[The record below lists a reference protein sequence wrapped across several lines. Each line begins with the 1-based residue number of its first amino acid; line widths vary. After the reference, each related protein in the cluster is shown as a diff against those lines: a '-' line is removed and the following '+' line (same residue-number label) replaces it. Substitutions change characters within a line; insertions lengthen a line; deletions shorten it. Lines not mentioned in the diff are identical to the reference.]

1 MQNKII
7 VDSNNILSFKRMIK
21 QIDNNET
28 NIIIVPDKFSLNA
41 EKMFLDENDL
51 TVNFNTRIFSLSKLA
66 SAIIEKKLIDKKIID
81 KTQSLMIISSI
92 IKENINNFK
101 YFKNIKDIN
110 SFAEDVFNSLS
121 QLLSSNFEKENENIT
136 GLLKNKFDDIN
147 LILNIY
153 KQKRAEVLVDSSY
166 KFDLFLSEIK
176 NSEIIKTSNFYFGM
190 FNNFTPQVKKIIKE
204 IYLNS
209 KSCTFSCSFSENR
222 VNNNEVLDFYKSLDK
237 QIKIIKEDS
246 LNEINKFIN
255 TNFFTSKQD
264 KFNLKNDEIKIY
276 EAKNPDEEIDNV
288 IYNIKKDVLLDK
300 LRFNDICVACASEE
314 KYKDIIE
321 KKFAKANISYF
332 EDTSI
337 SLKDFSYFRFLL
349 DLLNSIN
356 NLKLNVI
363 INLIDSGYIDIDEK
377 IIHNFKS
384 FIYKY
389 NIENFDNVKKYEI
402 FSTEKEYEDFN
413 FITNNIVLKINNL
426 HNKKFNNV
434 YEFFDDFDNLLKEFN
449 VKEKLK
455 EKTTEFLDSD
465 IKKYKQF
472 LQLEDK
478 LEAIKQNILDYYN
491 EDFNLNKLIYFFN
504 ICLQNMNVSLAST
517 SVDSV
522 FIGDSLN
529 SYFKNYKKIYIV
541 GATSLDFP
549 NLKNS
554 NGIFSDDEVKQ
565 IETTEISPKI
575 EDINR
580 LNFYRCMQLILSSEN
595 LVISYPN
602 ENNDGVKN
610 FPSIFIKN
618 FLKRF
623 NLKMLKVNIDS
634 LNLLDFNEILNI
646 LPFKLYDINSY
657 EREFYKQEGKVKD
670 VVLEILKHKNVIE
683 FKNTEKQKI
692 NLSLL
697 KSGSFSSSSLED
709 YFACSYRYFYK
720 DVLKLKKIEQ
730 VKLDARIFGNIIHN
744 CCYYFAE
751 KIIKKSDVDILTL
764 NKIIDFVLNK
774 PEYEFLKLDK
784 TKNAIISNLKVEI
797 IKLFNFILKQQE
809 SCEFKITK
817 AEYLFKT
824 QIDGVN
830 FKGFIDRIDETED
843 EFIIIDYK
851 TGKTIIDYEEI
862 ILNKKIQLVLYA
874 KILEKILNK
883 KCVGVFYLT
892 LNDNYL
898 KSGEKSINFNGI
910 LVKTNNSE
918 NKLKVN
924 DGFFNIN
931 EKYILTEKQFDNL
944 KEFVFNNILNAIKI
958 INGGLFTEN
967 PIKISGKS
975 CCDYCEFSEIC
986 KQKVDNEKEFNEN
999 LLKEILDD

>member
-21 QIDNNET
+21 QIDYNET

-209 KSCTFSCSFSENR
+209 KSCNFSCSFSENR

-246 LNEINKFIN
+246 LKEINKFIN

-478 LEAIKQNILDYYN
+478 FEAIKQNILDYYN

-522 FIGDSLN
+522 FVGDSLN

-670 VVLEILKHKNVIE
+670 VILEILKHKNVIE

-751 KIIKKSDVDILTL
+751 KIIKKGNVDILAM

-797 IKLFNFILKQQE
+797 IKLFNFILQQQE

-918 NKLKVN
+918 NKLKIN

-944 KEFVFNNILNAIKI
+944 KEYVFNNILNAIKI

-986 KQKVDNEKEFNEN
+986 KQKVDNEKEFDEN

>member
-209 KSCTFSCSFSENR
+209 KSCNFSCSFSENR
-222 VNNNEVLDFYKSLDK
+222 VNNNEVLDFYKSIDK

-321 KKFAKANISYF
+321 EKFAKANISYF

-377 IIHNFKS
+377 IIQNFKS
-384 FIYKY
+384 FIYNY

-402 FSTEKEYEDFN
+402 FSNEKEYEDFN

-455 EKTTEFLDSD
+455 EKTTEFLESD

-478 LEAIKQNILDYYN
+478 FEAIKQNILDYYN
-491 EDFNLNKLIYFFN
+491 EDFSLNKLIYFFN

-522 FIGDSLN
+522 FVGDSLN

-670 VVLEILKHKNVIE
+670 VILEILKHKNVIE

-692 NLSLL
+692 DLSLL

-751 KIIKKSDVDILTL
+751 KIIKKSDVDILTM

-809 SCEFKITK
+809 SCEFKIAK

-862 ILNKKIQLVLYA
+862 ILNKKIQLILYA

-958 INGGLFTEN
+958 INGGFFTEN

-986 KQKVDNEKEFNEN
+986 KQKVDNEKEFDEN

>member
-209 KSCTFSCSFSENR
+209 KSCNFSCSFSENR

-246 LNEINKFIN
+246 LKEINKFIN

-478 LEAIKQNILDYYN
+478 FEAIKQNILDYYN
-491 EDFNLNKLIYFFN
+491 EDFSLNKLIYFFN

-522 FIGDSLN
+522 FVGDSLN

-670 VVLEILKHKNVIE
+670 VILEILKHKNVIE

-751 KIIKKSDVDILTL
+751 KIIKKSDVDILTM

-824 QIDGVN
+824 QIEGVN

>member
-51 TVNFNTRIFSLSKLA
+51 TVNFNTRIFSLTKLA

-190 FNNFTPQVKKIIKE
+190 FNNFTPQVRKIIKE

-209 KSCTFSCSFSENR
+209 KSCNFSCSFSENR

-478 LEAIKQNILDYYN
+478 FEAIKQNILDYYN

-522 FIGDSLN
+522 FVGDSLN

-670 VVLEILKHKNVIE
+670 VILEILKHKNVIE

-862 ILNKKIQLVLYA
+862 ILNKKIQLILYA

-986 KQKVDNEKEFNEN
+986 KQKVDNEKEFDEN

>member
-209 KSCTFSCSFSENR
+209 KSCNFSCSFSENR

-455 EKTTEFLDSD
+455 EKTTEFLNSD

-478 LEAIKQNILDYYN
+478 FEAIKQNILDYYN

-522 FIGDSLN
+522 FVGDSLN

-670 VVLEILKHKNVIE
+670 VILEILKHKNVIE

-751 KIIKKSDVDILTL
+751 KIIKKGNVDILAM

-944 KEFVFNNILNAIKI
+944 KEYVFNNILNAIKI

>member
-209 KSCTFSCSFSENR
+209 KSCNFSCSFSENR
-222 VNNNEVLDFYKSLDK
+222 VNNNEVLDFYKSIDK

-321 KKFAKANISYF
+321 EKFAKANISYF

-377 IIHNFKS
+377 IIQNFKS
-384 FIYKY
+384 FIYNY

-402 FSTEKEYEDFN
+402 FSNEKEYEDFN

-478 LEAIKQNILDYYN
+478 FEAIKQNILDYYN
-491 EDFNLNKLIYFFN
+491 EDFSLNKLIYFFN

-522 FIGDSLN
+522 FVGDSLN

-670 VVLEILKHKNVIE
+670 VILEILKHKNVIE

-692 NLSLL
+692 DLSLL

-751 KIIKKSDVDILTL
+751 KIIKKSDVDILTM

-809 SCEFKITK
+809 SCEFKIAK

-862 ILNKKIQLVLYA
+862 ILNKKIQLILYA

-958 INGGLFTEN
+958 INGGFFTEN

-986 KQKVDNEKEFNEN
+986 KQKVDNEKEFDEN

>member
-190 FNNFTPQVKKIIKE
+190 FNNFTPQVRKIIKE

-209 KSCTFSCSFSENR
+209 KSCNFSCSFSENR

-321 KKFAKANISYF
+321 EKFAKANISYF

-402 FSTEKEYEDFN
+402 FSNEKEYEDFN

-478 LEAIKQNILDYYN
+478 FEAIKQNILDYYN

-522 FIGDSLN
+522 FVGDSLN

-670 VVLEILKHKNVIE
+670 VILEILKHKNVIE

-692 NLSLL
+692 DLSLL

-751 KIIKKSDVDILTL
+751 KIIKKSDVDILTM

-809 SCEFKITK
+809 SCEFKIAK

-944 KEFVFNNILNAIKI
+944 KEYVFNNILNAIKI

-967 PIKISGKS
+967 PIIISGKS

-986 KQKVDNEKEFNEN
+986 KQKVDNEKEFDEN

>member
-209 KSCTFSCSFSENR
+209 KSCNFSCSFSENR

-264 KFNLKNDEIKIY
+264 KFNLKNDEIKIF

-455 EKTTEFLDSD
+455 EKTTEFLNSD

-478 LEAIKQNILDYYN
+478 FEAIKQNILDYYN
-491 EDFNLNKLIYFFN
+491 EDFSLNKLIYFFN

-522 FIGDSLN
+522 FVGDSLN

-670 VVLEILKHKNVIE
+670 VILEILKHKNVIE
-683 FKNTEKQKI
+683 FKKTEKQKI

-730 VKLDARIFGNIIHN
+730 VKLDARIFGNVIHN

-751 KIIKKSDVDILTL
+751 KIIKKGNVDILAM

>member
-1 MQNKII
+1 
-7 VDSNNILSFKRMIK
+7 
-21 QIDNNET
+21 
-28 NIIIVPDKFSLNA
+28 
-41 EKMFLDENDL
+41 
-51 TVNFNTRIFSLSKLA
+51 
-66 SAIIEKKLIDKKIID
+66 
-81 KTQSLMIISSI
+81 
-92 IKENINNFK
+92 
-101 YFKNIKDIN
+101 
-110 SFAEDVFNSLS
+110 
-121 QLLSSNFEKENENIT
+121 
-136 GLLKNKFDDIN
+136 
-147 LILNIY
+147 
-153 KQKRAEVLVDSSY
+153 
-166 KFDLFLSEIK
+166 
-176 NSEIIKTSNFYFGM
+176 
-190 FNNFTPQVKKIIKE
+190 
-204 IYLNS
+204 
-209 KSCTFSCSFSENR
+209 
-222 VNNNEVLDFYKSLDK
+222 
-237 QIKIIKEDS
+237 
-246 LNEINKFIN
+246 
-255 TNFFTSKQD
+255 
-264 KFNLKNDEIKIY
+264 
-276 EAKNPDEEIDNV
+276 
-288 IYNIKKDVLLDK
+288 
-300 LRFNDICVACASEE
+300 
-314 KYKDIIE
+314 
-321 KKFAKANISYF
+321 
-332 EDTSI
+332 
-337 SLKDFSYFRFLL
+337 
-349 DLLNSIN
+349 
-356 NLKLNVI
+356 
-363 INLIDSGYIDIDEK
+363 
-377 IIHNFKS
+377 
-384 FIYKY
+384 
-389 NIENFDNVKKYEI
+389 
-402 FSTEKEYEDFN
+402 
-413 FITNNIVLKINNL
+413 
-426 HNKKFNNV
+426 
-434 YEFFDDFDNLLKEFN
+434 
-449 VKEKLK
+449 
-455 EKTTEFLDSD
+455 
-465 IKKYKQF
+465 
-472 LQLEDK
+472 
-478 LEAIKQNILDYYN
+478 
-491 EDFNLNKLIYFFN
+491 
-504 ICLQNMNVSLAST
+504 MNVSLAST

-522 FIGDSLN
+522 FVGDSLN

-670 VVLEILKHKNVIE
+670 VILEILKHKNVIE

-692 NLSLL
+692 DLSLL

-751 KIIKKSDVDILTL
+751 KIIKKSDVDILTM

-809 SCEFKITK
+809 SCEFKIAK

-862 ILNKKIQLVLYA
+862 ILNKKIQLILYA

-958 INGGLFTEN
+958 INGGFFTEN

-986 KQKVDNEKEFNEN
+986 KQKVDNEKEFDEN

>member
-190 FNNFTPQVKKIIKE
+190 FNNFTPQVRKIIKE

-209 KSCTFSCSFSENR
+209 KSCNFSCSFSENR

-246 LNEINKFIN
+246 LKEINKFIN

-402 FSTEKEYEDFN
+402 FSTEKEYGDFN

-455 EKTTEFLDSD
+455 EKTTEYLDSD

-478 LEAIKQNILDYYN
+478 FEAIKQNILDYYN

-522 FIGDSLN
+522 FVGDSLN

-670 VVLEILKHKNVIE
+670 VILEILKHKNVIE

-751 KIIKKSDVDILTL
+751 KIIKKGNVDILAM

-809 SCEFKITK
+809 SCQFKITK

-986 KQKVDNEKEFNEN
+986 KQKVDNEKEFDEN

>member
-28 NIIIVPDKFSLNA
+28 NIVIVPDKFSLNA

-209 KSCTFSCSFSENR
+209 KSCNFSCSFSENR

-321 KKFAKANISYF
+321 EKFAKANFSYF

-377 IIHNFKS
+377 IIQNFKS

-402 FSTEKEYEDFN
+402 FSNEKEYEDFN

-434 YEFFDDFDNLLKEFN
+434 YEFFDAFDNLLKEFN
-449 VKEKLK
+449 IKEKLK

-478 LEAIKQNILDYYN
+478 FEAIKQNILDYYN
-491 EDFNLNKLIYFFN
+491 EDFSLNKLIYFFN

-522 FIGDSLN
+522 FVGDSLN

-670 VVLEILKHKNVIE
+670 VILEILKHKNVIE

-692 NLSLL
+692 DLSLL

-751 KIIKKSDVDILTL
+751 KIIKKSDVDILTM

-809 SCEFKITK
+809 SCEFKIAK

-862 ILNKKIQLVLYA
+862 ILNKKIQLILYA

-898 KSGEKSINFNGI
+898 KSGEKSINFNGV

-958 INGGLFTEN
+958 INGGFFTEN

-986 KQKVDNEKEFNEN
+986 KQKVDNEKEFDEN

>member
-209 KSCTFSCSFSENR
+209 KSCNFSCSFSENR
-222 VNNNEVLDFYKSLDK
+222 VNNNEVLDFYKLLDK

-478 LEAIKQNILDYYN
+478 FEAIKQNILDYYN

-522 FIGDSLN
+522 FVGDSLN

-575 EDINR
+575 EDINS

-670 VVLEILKHKNVIE
+670 VILEILKHKNVIE

-692 NLSLL
+692 DLGLL

-751 KIIKKSDVDILTL
+751 KIIKKSDVDILTM

-809 SCEFKITK
+809 SCEFKIAK

-862 ILNKKIQLVLYA
+862 ILNKKIQLILYA

-958 INGGLFTEN
+958 INGGFFTEN

-986 KQKVDNEKEFNEN
+986 KQKVDNEKEFDEN